1 MKSKM
6 FAKNLYTMRYSLK
19 EFCVRNKFKI
29 IFCVIFCVIGILTG
43 IFTAIKIFG
52 LDEEEIF
59 ESFNLTYQLDDL
71 ERFSANFFSR
81 LLSYELVIILLAL
94 FALHP
99 ALYIFGWCLLAYR
112 AFLISI
118 NCTMIILWFSFN
130 GIIKALLILLPCQIL
145 MLAIMIYFYC
155 YVCYQIKDCKFQKKK
170 RFMGILYPFLITSL
184 ALTVINLLETTLLFI
199 FRSNV
204 ILVI

>member
-1 MKSKM
+1 MKSNV
-6 FAKNLYTMRYSLK
+6 FAKNIYSMRYSIK
-19 EFCVRNKFKI
+19 EFCAKNKFKI
-29 IFCVIFCVIGILTG
+29 ILCIIFCTIAILTG

-71 ERFSANFFSR
+71 EKFSANFFSR
-81 LLSYELVIILLAL
+81 LLSYELVIVLLTI

-112 AFLISI
+112 SFLISI
-118 NCTMIILWFSFN
+118 NCTMIILLFSFN
-130 GIIKALLILLPCQIL
+130 GIIKALLILLPCQLL
-145 MLAIMIYFYC
+145 MLIIMMAYFC
-155 YVCYQIKDCKFQKKK
+155 FVCYQIKDCKYQKRRK
-170 RFMGILYPFLITSL
+170 FLGILYPFLLASL
-184 ALTVINLLETTLLFI
+184 VLTIINLFETTLLFI